1 MTRRNEVKA
10 EVRKLPSGYWAVF
23 IGGIWVDAASPSK
36 EAAQV
41 KFEQFLLK
49 MKGERP

>member
-1 MTRRNEVKA
+1 MAHRNEVKTEIRRLA
-10 EVRKLPSGYWAVF
+10 SGYWAVF

-41 KFEQFLLK
+41 KLEQFLLK
-49 MKGERP
+49 MKGETK